1 MKDEIRIASIG
12 NVDSAKSTTISVL
25 SNNILDNGRG
35 KARKLVLKHP
45 HEEQTGRTSCITHHY
60 IETEKSI
67 VGFIDLAGHEKYL
80 KTTVSGLNGN
90 FIDYAMVTIGV
101 DRGIIGMTKEHLA
114 IALSL
119 KIPVFLVITKIDI
132 AIKDKLDTIKTN
144 LSNIF
149 KHPIAGKKKTLI
161 VDNNNLEYVVNNFT
175 KDWEYVPV
183 FMVSNVTG
191 DGISNLRN
199 FVYNLKRYKH
209 IGDNTDNNVVFKVDD
224 KYRIKG
230 IGIVLSGIVQDG
242 AINLNDKL
250 SFGPFNGKYKE
261 VIIRSIHDNFQNNVS
276 CINAGQGGCIN
287 IKSLNKKDTID
298 YKKIK
303 QGRIITKIPQSYEFF
318 DAAITILHHPTT
330 IKKNYEPVIHCG
342 SVRQSAKIC
351 NMDKELARTG
361 DTAVVTFKFMFRPE
375 FIEKDMKIVFR
386 DGRTKGIGKVLRVH

>member
-287 IKSLNKKDTID
+287 IK
-298 YKKIK
+298 
-303 QGRIITKIPQSYEFF
+303 
-318 DAAITILHHPTT
+318 
-330 IKKNYEPVIHCG
+330 
-342 SVRQSAKIC
+342 
-351 NMDKELARTG
+351 
-361 DTAVVTFKFMFRPE
+361 
-375 FIEKDMKIVFR
+375 
-386 DGRTKGIGKVLRVH
+386 